1 MRHSALLLPLLL
13 VSTAQ
18 ACLNDRD
25 SDSLAIQAKK
35 LPDTLRVIT
44 GRFERNPPLYYE
56 MRIRRALP
64 QLKQSPRQFDLYDDI
79 AVAYD
84 RLHRDD
90 EALQVMEQKRSL
102 LPRFDAKDKAVK
114 EAWYRYYANAGTF
127 YAHRWLGAGA
137 KKESLAEMKKGRD
150 YIKRAL
156 QIKPNAHFGREKYQ
170 LMTMEWIIATRERK
184 GGAGKTLAEW
194 IAGREGQK
202 DYYDSP
208 VDQAK
213 VEGLAGLV
221 VLGAAWQSP
230 DMFEAMA
237 GSLRGKGGTTLQYMT
252 LLRCRELLRS
262 GKKSLSPTTLN
273 ENVVET
279 RLQGF
284 SNGNAFPNTYIN
296 DKNQQALSELY
307 PKLRSEADMWAGKR
321 SIYMLANLEKGL
333 HPDTTPNF
341 WNNWKPAA
349 APDMNIRW
357 WNDRTRRYEGEVLS
371 QFWNLGGLWILGG
384 TLAATFLAL
393 RIMSKRRQPKT
404 ALQP

>member
-25 SDSLAIQAKK
+25 SDSLATQAKK

-64 QLKQSPRQFDLYDDI
+64 LLKKDPRQFDLYDDV

-90 EALQVMEQKRSL
+90 EALTVMEQKRSL
-102 LPRFDAKDKAVK
+102 LPRFDAKNKAVK

-137 KKESLAEMKKGRD
+137 KQESLTEMKKGRD

-170 LMTMEWIIATRERK
+170 LMTMEWIIASRERK
-184 GGAGKTLAEW
+184 GGAGKTLGEW
-194 IAGREGQK
+194 IAGRERQEGG
-202 DYYDSP
+202 YNSP
-208 VDQAK
+208 VDKAK

-262 GKKSLSPTTLN
+262 GKKSLSPATLN

-279 RLQGF
+279 KLQGF
-284 SNGNAFPNTYIN
+284 SEGNAFPNAYIN
-296 DKNQQALSELY
+296 DKNQQALNELY

-333 HPDTTPNF
+333 HPDITPNF
-341 WNNWKPAA
+341 WNGWKPAA

-357 WNDRTRRYEGEVLS
+357 WNDRTKQYEGEVLS
-371 QFWNLGGLWILGG
+371 QFWNLGGLWILFT
-384 TLAATFLAL
+384 TLAASFLAL
-393 RIMSKRRQPKT
+393 RIMAKRRM
-404 ALQP
+404 A